1 MILWDE
7 MTERQKFEA
16 VFCAQVKRSGSAV
29 MLRVLD
35 EIGFFEAPASTKY
48 HGNYKGGLVE
58 HSNNVC
64 RRLLWL
70 AADQA
75 QREGRQRYSTET
87 LVIVSLLHDVCK
99 ARAYRETAE
108 GGFVY
113 DTNDY
118 PYGHG
123 EKSVYMIMNWM
134 MLKDEEALAI
144 RWHMGAYDAA
154 ARSDLREL
162 SRAMERSKLVTMLH
176 LADMMATHLDESEGK
191 VWTV

>member
-16 VFCAQVKRSGSAV
+16 VFCAQVKRYGSAV

-75 QREGRQRYSTET
+75 QREGRQRYSPET

-108 GGFVY
+108 GSFVY
-113 DTNDY
+113 NTNDY

-144 RWHMGAYDAA
+144 RWHMGAYDTA

-162 SRAMERSKLVTMLH
+162 SRAMEQSKLVTMLH